1 MFQTIVGNRYVTP
14 LENERLEAKISPVWK
29 GKSMKIESSIHLHDF
44 GFKHV
49 NFPWCIVCIPWV
61 VPPLPRLPFHYQ
73 DDMKHIQGSWTKLN
87 LHLSSLQ
94 GRGRAN
100 PTMSQCE
107 IFVAGHKQ
115 IVGGLFVLIIPL
127 PGGASPVSRQSS
139 LRSKDRPQLGI
150 AIHEQFTQGTWGGR
164 IPWGR

>member
-1 MFQTIVGNRYVTP
+1 
-14 LENERLEAKISPVWK
+14 
-29 GKSMKIESSIHLHDF
+29 
-44 GFKHV
+44 
-49 NFPWCIVCIPWV
+49 
-61 VPPLPRLPFHYQ
+61 
-73 DDMKHIQGSWTKLN
+73 
-87 LHLSSLQ
+87 
-94 GRGRAN
+94 
-100 PTMSQCE
+100 MSQCE
-107 IFVAGHKQ
+107 IFIAGHKQ